1 VWALVETVLWFPK
14 MRWAAFCAVRR
25 IVSVHAVVDLRKMLD

>member
-1 VWALVETVLWFPK
+1 VVSK
-14 MRWAAFCAVRR
+14 MRWAVFCAGHG